1 MHPISVSAEKLFT
14 LFGVLPVT
22 NSLLATWCVMFFLT
36 VVAVL
41 TTRKMQIVPS
51 GLHNIFEAIFE
62 AFLQLFENVLE
73 DKGLARKIFYFITTL
88 FIFIL
93 CSNWFGLIPGVGS
106 IGFFNKPE
114 IAIEEN
120 VETANVE
127 QAVGTHVTEKESVES
142 ATMQET
148 EENLGTE
155 AGAKPEPSF
164 VPLFR
169 AGSSD
174 LSFTIALAFC
184 AVFYIQLMGLSSL
197 RFDYFKKFLNFKGP
211 IHFFVGLLELV
222 SEFAKMIS
230 FSFRLYGNI
239 FAGEV
244 LLTVIIFLVPYVAP
258 MPFYGMEIFVGMVQA
273 MVFTML
279 TLVFIK
285 IATTHH

>member
-22 NSLLATWCVMFFLT
+22 NSLLATWCVMLFLT
-36 VVAVL
+36 VVAFL
-41 TTRKMQIVPS
+41 TTRKMQVVPK
-51 GLHNIFEAIFE
+51 GLHNMFEAAFE
-62 AFLQLFENVLE
+62 EFLKLFESVLE

-93 CSNWFGLIPGVGS
+93 CTNWFGLIPGVGS
-106 IGFFNKPE
+106 IGFFGK
-114 IAIEEN
+114 EN
-120 VETANVE
+120 A
-127 QAVGTHVTEKESVES
+127 VTEESVETISTGQVAGTHETGES
-142 ATMQET
+142 AESTTLQET
-148 EENLGTE
+148 EESLGTE
-155 AGAKPEPSF
+155 EGVKHESEF

-169 AGSSD
+169 AASSD
-174 LSFTIALAFC
+174 LSFTIALALI
-184 AVFYIQLMGLSSL
+184 AVLYIQFMGLSTL
-197 RFDYFKKFLNFKGP
+197 RVGYFKKFLNFKGP
-211 IHFFVGLLELV
+211 IHFFVGLLEIV

-273 MVFTML
+273 LVFTML